1 MIIFFKYYKIGLY
14 ISESRLNRNV
24 IHICPIC
31 DESTTKMKRH
41 LERKHAKLSAQEMYD
56 IRQQVYSKKRKS
68 IAVTLPK
75 DPSASA
81 TPALASVALAV
92 PSIPACVPV
101 SVQIDISDHEY
112 TLATANVDPLFAVYS
127 PKTTNFIKVSID
139 TCI

>member
-1 MIIFFKYYKIGLY
+1 
-14 ISESRLNRNV
+14 
-24 IHICPIC
+24 
-31 DESTTKMKRH
+31 MKRH
-41 LERKHAKLSAQEMYD
+41 LERKHANLSAQENYD

-81 TPALASVALAV
+81 TPALAPVALAV

-112 TLATANVDPLFAVYS
+112 TPATANGDPLFAVYS